1 MSYEALILAF
11 LILFFCFATTVFVV
25 KVMVSVFNSAKEGK
39 EIKFP
44 EFFEHKPEKPKM
56 TEAERKLKIISENLE
71 AYDGTEIGQ
80 KEVK

>member
-1 MSYEALILAF
+1 MSYEVLILAF

-44 EFFEHKPEKPKM
+44 DSRDHSP
-56 TEAERKLKIISENLE
+56 
-71 AYDGTEIGQ
+71 
-80 KEVK
+80 